1 MNKDELITKLRDR
14 FHTVDSDGLHEGDT
28 IAGITVWQIRVF
40 ENINDVLKR
49 LTLTFYTDSKDN
61 AFWGNSEPNPPAS
74 EPVITFADRVNVFIA
89 SKIAADTIKF
99 GYIEQVSELT
109 SKAWVSALMAD
120 GIVKNAVVSE
130 DIEGNF
136 SIEVL

>member
-1 MNKDELITKLRDR
+1 MNKADLITKLRDR
-14 FHTVDSDGLHEGDT
+14 FHTVDSDGLYEGDT

-49 LTLTFYTDSKDN
+49 LTLTFYTDSEDN
-61 AFWGNSEPNPPAS
+61 AFWGNSEPKPPAF
-74 EPVITFADRVNVFIA
+74 EPVVTFTDRVNGFIA
-89 SKIAADTIKF
+89 SKIAVDTIKF
-99 GYIEQVSELT
+99 GYIEQISELT

-120 GIVKNAVVSE
+120 GTVKNAIVS
-130 DIEGNF
+130 DDTEGNF